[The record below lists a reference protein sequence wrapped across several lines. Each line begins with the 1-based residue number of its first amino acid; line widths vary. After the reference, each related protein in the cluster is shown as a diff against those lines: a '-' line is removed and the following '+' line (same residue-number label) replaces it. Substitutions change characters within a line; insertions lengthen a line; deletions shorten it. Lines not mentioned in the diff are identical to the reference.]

1 MTAESEMLVKPSN
14 KVELTEEQ
22 AEIWRQVFAER
33 EQVQET
39 AQALDQKIHTMM
51 AAAGWAGN
59 NIVEGDLGDEPF
71 FVLEP
76 VEAETTE

>member
-1 MTAESEMLVKPSN
+1 MTAELEMLVKPKN
-14 KVELTEEQ
+14 KVELTKEQ

-33 EQVQET
+33 KQVQET

-76 VEAETTE
+76 VEAEPTE

>member
-14 KVELTEEQ
+14 KVELTKEQ

-33 EQVQET
+33 KQVQET

-76 VEAETTE
+76 VEAEPTE

>member
-33 EQVQET
+33 KQIQEA

-51 AAAGWAGN
+51 GAAGWAGN
-59 NIVEGDLGDEPF
+59 NIVEGD
-71 FVLEP
+71 
-76 VEAETTE
+76 

>member
-1 MTAESEMLVKPSN
+1 MNATKEAEMIIQPKN

-22 AEIWRQVFAER
+22 AQIWRQVFAER
-33 EQVQET
+33 KQIQEH

-51 AAAGWAGN
+51 AAAGWAGK
-59 NIVEGDLGDEPF
+59 NIVEGDLGEKPY

-76 VEAETTE
+76 VPDE

>member
-33 EQVQET
+33 KQVQET
-39 AQALDQKIHTMM
+39 AQALAQKIHTMM

-76 VEAETTE
+76 VEAEPTE

>member
-1 MTAESEMLVKPSN
+1 MTAESEMLVKTEN
-14 KVELTEEQ
+14 RIELTEEQ

-33 EQVQET
+33 KQIQET

>member
-33 EQVQET
+33 KQVQET

>member
-1 MTAESEMLVKPSN
+1 MTSEDKMLVKPSN

-33 EQVQET
+33 KQVQET

>member
-22 AEIWRQVFAER
+22 PEIWRQVFAER
-33 EQVQET
+33 KQIQET

>member
-22 AEIWRQVFAER
+22 AEIWSQVFAER
-33 EQVQET
+33 KQVQET

-76 VEAETTE
+76 VEAEPTE

>member
-1 MTAESEMLVKPSN
+1 MTAETEMLVKTEN
-14 KVELTEEQ
+14 RVELTQ
-22 AEIWRQVFAER
+22 DRAEIWRHVFAER
-33 EQVQET
+33 KQVQET

-76 VEAETTE
+76 VEAEPTE

>member
-1 MTAESEMLVKPSN
+1 MNAKKEMLVTPKN

-22 AEIWRQVFAER
+22 AQVWRQVFADR
-33 EQVQET
+33 KQIQEH
-39 AQALDQKIHTMM
+39 AQALDQRIHTMM

-59 NIVEGDLGDEPF
+59 NIVEGDLGENAF

-76 VEAETTE
+76 VETELTE